1 MTSKKNITIVVTS
14 IVCILVL
21 CFGGY
26 LWKNLNK
33 IEAGYVGVKVY
44 LLGTN
49 KGVDNEV
56 LGPGRYYIGINED
69 LFLFPT
75 FQQTVLWNGN
85 NSFNFQTKEGM
96 ISFADVSL
104 SYTLNRDKISKL
116 FQTYRKGIDEI
127 SNVYMKNLI
136 RDSINKVAS
145 TFTVEEVYGE
155 KKQLFQDLI
164 LKDVRKKMEPIGINV
179 DFIAFVGGIRPPK
192 AVVDAIDAKVAA
204 TQRAQQRENELREAE
219 AQAKKVEAIATGEA
233 NAKIQ
238 EARGRAEAIRI
249 EAEAQADANVK
260 LSNSINSQLIQ
271 YKTVDRWNGTLPMVS
286 GDSTPLIDLRGIT
299 KQ

>member
-21 CFGGY
+21 CLGGY

-85 NSFNFQTKEGM
+85 GSFNFQTKEGM

-136 RDSINKVAS
+136 RDSINKISS